1 MHSAITMHMDTSNTV
16 NLGMLLVAFLLL
28 PSHVVMASVLLSTV
42 LESLVVTEAVVGIV
56 GNDEGDVL
64 PS

>member
-16 NLGMLLVAFLLL
+16 NLGVLLLPFLLL
-28 PSHVVMASVLLSTV
+28 PSHVVSVLLSTV
-42 LESLVVTEAVVGIV
+42 IESLAVTETVVGIV
-56 GNDEGDVL
+56 GNGEGDVL